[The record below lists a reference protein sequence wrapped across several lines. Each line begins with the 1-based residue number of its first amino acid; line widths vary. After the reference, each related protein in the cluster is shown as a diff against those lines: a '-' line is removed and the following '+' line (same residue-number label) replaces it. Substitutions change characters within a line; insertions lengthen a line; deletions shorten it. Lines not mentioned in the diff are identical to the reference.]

1 MKSFKQWIEENIHED
16 LEDLTGLY
24 PPGYGGIANYPPL
37 YAGQSNLYLAWSRKD
52 HTKKKK
58 KRKKKKKKN

>member
-1 MKSFKQWIEENIHED
+1 MKNFLEWIKDNIKED

-24 PPGYGGIANYPPL
+24 PPGYGGISNYPAS
-37 YAGQSNLYLAWSRKD
+37 YTGQSNPYLAWSRKD

-58 KRKKKKKKN
+58 RKKKKKKS

>member
-1 MKSFKQWIEENIHED
+1 MQNFIEWLKNHITED

-24 PPGYGGIANYPPL
+24 PPGYGGISNYPPS
-37 YAGQSNLYLAWSRKD
+37 YTGQSNPYLAWSRKD

-58 KRKKKKKKN
+58 KKKKKKS